1 MEGRKSMNEKNGK
14 KEDKR
19 RKERKRKRERVCECD
34 GGKEIKRY

>member
-1 MEGRKSMNEKNGK
+1 MNEKNGK